1 MQQLRG
7 PTYWHAGALRSTDS
21 FESPSQ
27 IFQNVLS
34 VSRNMPIE
42 VQGFAKNGES
52 INMQMRKTSKG
63 HDVRVSQVLTESK
76 HEQRPN
82 CNVGFC

>member
-42 VQGFAKNGES
+42 VQGFCKKMANLSICKCAKHQKA
-52 INMQMRKTSKG
+52 MM
-63 HDVRVSQVLTESK
+63 
-76 HEQRPN
+76 
-82 CNVGFC
+82 